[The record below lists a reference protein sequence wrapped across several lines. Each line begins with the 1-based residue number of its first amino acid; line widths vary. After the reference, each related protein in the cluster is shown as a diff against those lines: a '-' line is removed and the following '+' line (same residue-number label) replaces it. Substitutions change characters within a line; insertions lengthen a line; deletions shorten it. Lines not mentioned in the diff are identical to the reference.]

1 MAALRQPLLEV
12 LLVPAREPDGD
23 LCKPEPV
30 AAPDLCSSR
39 TVALAGVGAQ
49 RQTHCKSLP
58 FLQEPLVSAWLQ
70 AVSMTRVR
78 WFTMSSVTSLSHP
91 AEQDWFC
98 TPDVNI
104 ASTGDLAQLV
114 LTEAGLPQTTTLW
127 LRTIH
132 GWEKVSSLANVPRG
146 GYLTVKA
153 VVGEPGKHAVYI
165 ARLSVR
171 VCSMLPATE
180 ADLEVRCLTCWT
192 CLHQQSRGYL
202 PPWPRHQSMCLPC
215 SLTSREVCTGK
226 ICTYCILPLGPLPPV
241 NTASNQG
248 LCGLELHRNPTC
260 MGATTSCVPS
270 KNAFSLDHAARGS
283 RQPEA

>member
-12 LLVPAREPDGD
+12 LLVPARDPDG
-23 LCKPEPV
+23 
-30 AAPDLCSSR
+30 DLCSSR

-49 RQTHCKSLP
+49 MQTHCKSLP

-78 WFTMSSVTSLSHP
+78 WFAASSVTSLCHP

-114 LTEAGLPQTTTLW
+114 LTEAGLPPTTTTLW
-127 LRTIH
+127 LRTEH
-132 GWEKVSSLANVPRG
+132 GWEKVSSLADVPRG
-146 GYLTVKA
+146 HYLAVKA
-153 VVGEPGKHAVYI
+153 VVGEPGEPAVYI

-171 VCSMLPATE
+171 VCSKLPATQ

-192 CLHQQSRGYL
+192 CLHQQS
-202 PPWPRHQSMCLPC
+202 
-215 SLTSREVCTGK
+215 
-226 ICTYCILPLGPLPPV
+226 
-241 NTASNQG
+241 
-248 LCGLELHRNPTC
+248 
-260 MGATTSCVPS
+260 
-270 KNAFSLDHAARGS
+270 
-283 RQPEA
+283 